1 MPWCQRLQY
10 PFQPFPTAPPTPD
23 QGLYSQLLQEA
34 QVAEDARPEFREVVH
49 AQVSARQKQADEQTV
64 SPRPAVLPEALS
76 SQWDGP

>member
-1 MPWCQRLQY
+1 M
-10 PFQPFPTAPPTPD
+10 
-23 QGLYSQLLQEA
+23 
-34 QVAEDARPEFREVVH
+34 AEDARPEFREVVH